1 MGPANLALWG
11 IGVVLIAVG
20 YLRAKGPWARYQ
32 GLRSQEENAA
42 RYDAWRGGIRDA
54 SSRTGAS
61 VMLEMARREA
71 RLWAGVAIVG
81 FVLVFAGF
89 MLR

>member
-1 MGPANLALWG
+1 MGPINLLLWG
-11 IGVVLIAVG
+11 AGVAMIAIG
-20 YLRAKGPWARYQ
+20 YLRARGPWARYQ
-32 GLRSQEENAA
+32 GLKEQQANVA
-42 RYDAWRGGIRDA
+42 RYEAWRGGVRDT
-54 SSRTGAS
+54 SPTGAS

-81 FVLVFAGF
+81 FVLVFSGF